1 MNNLIIGGWD
11 SRGNVPFTYYETI
24 GGGMGARP
32 CRDGPSAIHSH
43 MTNTLNTPI
52 EALEYA
58 YPLRVLRY
66 EIRRGSAGSGRFIG
80 GHGIRRDIQVLDNA
94 QATLMTERRKIGPY
108 GLSGGN
114 SARPGKNLLVRKGD
128 EQVLPGKGTFDL
140 LPGDILSI
148 QTPGGGGFGPED

>member
-1 MNNLIIGGWD
+1 M
-11 SRGNVPFTYYETI
+11 
-24 GGGMGARP
+24 
-32 CRDGPSAIHSH
+32 
-43 MTNTLNTPI
+43 
-52 EALEYA
+52 
-58 YPLRVLRY
+58 
-66 EIRRGSAGSGRFIG
+66 
-80 GHGIRRDIQVLDNA
+80 LDNA